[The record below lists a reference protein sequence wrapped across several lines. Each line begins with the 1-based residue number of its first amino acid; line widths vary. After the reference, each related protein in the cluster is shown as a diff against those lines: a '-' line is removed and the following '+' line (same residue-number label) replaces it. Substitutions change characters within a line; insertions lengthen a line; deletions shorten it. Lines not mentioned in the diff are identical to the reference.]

1 MKDYYD
7 ILEVLPTATQE
18 EIREQYYLLIQAWHP
33 DKFRSPRQKAKAEEK
48 SKEINIAY
56 GVLKD
61 IAKRAEYDR
70 KPSGQTSRNVKPER
84 QRPTEEPRRRK
95 QAKEEQ
101 QRPGYEQQQAERPE
115 REPRRT
121 DPEADASAQ
130 EEWIRSFFEQARRRQ
145 SKQPP
150 VNPNKSNPASI
161 RVLVVDDVADTRMYI
176 RKLLSS
182 ETDIKVVGEA
192 SDGVEA
198 VEKFS
203 SLNPDVTTICINASD
218 MGGITVT
225 EGIHRKYPL
234 AKVIM
239 ISVQNSTSYI
249 RRARMAG
256 ACDYLTSPPRAEELK
271 SAIRLA
277 AEPAIYAS
285 GKSAKK

>member
-1 MKDYYD
+1 MKDYYE
-7 ILEVLPTATQE
+7 ILEVPPTATQE

-48 SKEINIAY
+48 SKEINIAF
-56 GVLKD
+56 GILKD
-61 IAKRAEYDR
+61 IAKRTEYDG
-70 KPSGQTSRNVKPER
+70 KLSGQTSRNVKPER
-84 QRPTEEPRRRK
+84 QKPTEERGQRK

-101 QRPGYEQQQAERPE
+101 QRPGYAQQQTERPE
-115 REPRRT
+115 REPRHT
-121 DPEADASAQ
+121 DNAANASAQ
-130 EEWIRSFFEQARRRQ
+130 QEWIRYFFEQARRRQ

-150 VNPNKSNPASI
+150 GNPNKSHPVSI
-161 RVLVVDDVADTRMYI
+161 RVLVVDDVPDTRMHI

-203 SLNPDVTTICINASD
+203 SLKPDVTTICINASA
-218 MGGITVT
+218 MGGITAT
-225 EGIHRKYPL
+225 EAIHRKHPL

-249 RRARMAG
+249 RRAMMAG
-256 ACDYLTSPPRAEELK
+256 ACDYLNNPHAPR
-271 SAIRLA
+271 S
-277 AEPAIYAS
+277 
-285 GKSAKK
+285 

>member
-7 ILEVLPTATQE
+7 ILEVLPTATPE
-18 EIREQYYLLIQAWHP
+18 EIKEQYYFLIQAWHP
-33 DKFRSPRQKAKAEEK
+33 DKFRSPKQKAKAEEK

-56 GVLKD
+56 GVLKEV
-61 IAKRAEYDR
+61 AKRAEYDR
-70 KPSGQTSRNVKPER
+70 KLSEQASRTVKPER
-84 QRPTEEPRRRK
+84 QRPTEEHRRRK

-101 QRPGYEQQQAERPE
+101 QRPGYAQQPAERPE
-115 REPRRT
+115 RERRRT
-121 DPEADASAQ
+121 DNEADASAQ
-130 EEWIRSFFEQARRRQ
+130 EEWIRYFFVQARRRQ

-150 VNPNKSNPASI
+150 VKLNKSDPVSI
-161 RVLVVDDVADTRMYI
+161 RVLVVDDVADTRMHI

-192 SDGVEA
+192 SDSVEA

-203 SLNPDVTTICINASD
+203 SLKPDVTIICINASA
-218 MGGITVT
+218 MGGITAT
-225 EGIHRKYPL
+225 ETIHRKHPL

-249 RRARMAG
+249 RRAMLAG
-256 ACDYLTSPPRAEELK
+256 ACDYLTNPPRAEELK

-277 AEPAIYAS
+277 AGPEI
-285 GKSAKK
+285 

>member
-7 ILEVLPTATQE
+7 ILEVLRTATQE
-18 EIREQYYLLIQAWHP
+18 EIREQYYFLIQAWHP
-33 DKFRSPRQKAKAEEK
+33 DKFRSPKQKAKAEEK

-61 IAKRAEYDR
+61 IAKRAEYDS
-70 KPSGQTSRNVKPER
+70 KLSGQASRYVKPER
-84 QRPTEEPRRRK
+84 RRPTEEHPRSK

-101 QRPGYEQQQAERPE
+101 QRPGYTQQQAERPE
-115 REPRRT
+115 REPRHT
-121 DPEADASAQ
+121 NNEADASAL
-130 EEWIRSFFEQARRRQ
+130 EEWIRFFFEQARRRQ

-150 VNPNKSNPASI
+150 ANLNKSHPASI
-161 RVLVVDDVADTRMYI
+161 RVLVVDDAADTRMII

-203 SLNPDVTTICINASD
+203 SLKPDVTTICINATA
-218 MGGITVT
+218 MGGITAT
-225 EGIHRKYPL
+225 EAIRRKHPL

-249 RRARMAG
+249 RRAMLSG
-256 ACDYLTSPPRAEELK
+256 ACDYLTNPPRAEELR

-277 AEPAIYAS
+277 AEQ
-285 GKSAKK
+285 

>member
-1 MKDYYD
+1 MKDYYE
-7 ILEVLPTATQE
+7 ILEVQPTATLE
-18 EIREQYYLLIQAWHP
+18 EIKEQYYFLIQAWHP

-61 IAKRAEYDR
+61 IAKRAEYDS
-70 KPSGQTSRNVKPER
+70 KLSGQTSRYVKPER
-84 QRPTEEPRRRK
+84 QRPTEEHRRPK

-101 QRPGYEQQQAERPE
+101 QHPGYAQQPAERPE
-115 REPRRT
+115 RESRRT
-121 DPEADASAQ
+121 DTDNEADASAR
-130 EEWIRSFFEQARRRQ
+130 EEWIRYFFVQARRRQ

-150 VNPNKSNPASI
+150 VNLNKSHPVSI
-161 RVLVVDDVADTRMYI
+161 RVLVVDDAADTRMHI

-203 SLNPDVTTICINASD
+203 SLKPDVTIICINASAT
-218 MGGITVT
+218 GGIPAT
-225 EGIHRKYPL
+225 EAIHRKHPL

-249 RRARMAG
+249 RRAMLAG
-256 ACDYLTSPPRAEELK
+256 ACDYLSNPPRAEELK

-277 AEPAIYAS
+277 AAPEI
-285 GKSAKK
+285 